1 MKVRKN
7 FIKTEINDDSVVLV
21 PVGEEGDRNNF
32 VVELNETAALVYDGI
47 EKGLDAETIAAQLAC
62 EYGISP
68 EKAAQD
74 VKKVIDRL
82 TEAGVVE

>member
-1 MKVRKN
+1 MKIKEELV
-7 FIKTEINDDSVVLV
+7 KTEIDDSVVLV
-21 PVGEEGDRNNF
+21 PVGDDSGMKNC
-32 VVELNETAALVYDGI
+32 VIELNETAALIYDGI
-47 EKGLDAETIAAQLAC
+47 VNGLDADKIAAQLVT

>member
-1 MKVRKN
+1 MRIKEDIV
-7 FIKTEINDDSVVLV
+7 KTEIENDSVVLV
-21 PVGEEGDRNNF
+21 PVGESIGMKNC
-32 VVELNETAALVYDGI
+32 VIELNETAALIYDGI
-47 EKGLDAETIAAQLAC
+47 ANGLDADKIAAQLVA

-68 EKAAQD
+68 EKATQD